1 LVTKRDVAK
10 DAKKVLYL
18 EQRQSRRRTTLR
30 TGKILFNNGHC
41 VVECTALRRRVRS
54 IESHPNE
61 FRDDIAAG
69 VDE

>member
-18 EQRQSRRRTTLR
+18 EQRQS
-30 TGKILFNNGHC
+30 
-41 VVECTALRRRVRS
+41 
-54 IESHPNE
+54 HPNE